1 MAAMTRTSTLM
12 SCRLPSRE
20 NWPSCNTCS
29 SLAWRGSG
37 SSLISSRKMVPLLA
51 SSNLPGFSRWAPVK
65 APRSYPNSSLSK
77 SSLGSAAEFT
87 FTKGRSRRWERR
99 CSRSATI
106 SLPTPLSPQTRT
118 VTSVGATR
126 PIRSCTV
133 RMARLLEN
141 ASPQRSRLSSSPAL
155 SAGSFASGLVA
166 CVAVAGCPGRV
177 MPALSR
183 QRPSNQW
190 ARTGEG
196 NKRRC
201 GIDQTSPEPRGA
213 EPAARRHAA
222 APMPSATARVECV
235 QRVATSIS

>member
-51 SSNLPGFSRWAPVK
+51 SSNFPGFSRWAPVK

-87 FTKGRSRRWERR
+87 FTKGRSRRCERR

-166 CVAVAGCPGRV
+166 GVAAAGCPGRV
-177 MPALSR
+177 MPCSLTPEAIESEAANRGTRGDAGLTKPV
-183 QRPSNQW
+183 PSL
-190 ARTGEG
+190 EG
-196 NKRRC
+196 PSQPLE
-201 GIDQTSPEPRGA
+201 DT
-213 EPAARRHAA
+213 RRHRCR
-222 APMPSATARVECV
+222 ARLL
-235 QRVATSIS
+235 A